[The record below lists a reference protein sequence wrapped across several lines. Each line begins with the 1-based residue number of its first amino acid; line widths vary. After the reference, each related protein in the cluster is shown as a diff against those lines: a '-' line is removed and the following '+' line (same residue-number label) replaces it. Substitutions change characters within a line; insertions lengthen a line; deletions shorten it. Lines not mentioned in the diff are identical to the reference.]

1 MILPLILLIYDE
13 EIKMDNKYI
22 IGAIIV
28 VIAIVGI
35 AAVTMGGGNTKH
47 AANELV
53 ACVAAHGEEPEF
65 GFDPMHGWGYHDSG
79 TEPLIQSTI
88 LKRDKDN
95 NFVNDLATNYT
106 ISDDFKTY
114 TVDIRDDV
122 KFTDGSKLT
131 AKDVAFSYNKAKELG
146 EGADLSSMNNA
157 TAEGNKVVFTL
168 NKSDSTFINKLTDVG
183 IVPEANYKEDSY
195 GQNPIGSG
203 PYKLAQWDKGQQFIL
218 EKNPDYY
225 GPKPYFEK
233 ITNLFLDP
241 DAAFAAVKNG
251 DVDIAEVQLAYANE
265 TVNGYHLEYFDSI
278 DVRGISL
285 PTQMAE
291 GKLSEDNVTIG
302 NNVTG
307 DPAIR
312 EALNIGIN
320 RQSLLDGAFNGYG
333 NVSYT
338 GVANQLGW
346 SYNSSMK
353 DGQVD
358 EAKKVLSDAGW
369 NDTNGDGIVEKN
381 GTKAAF
387 SIYYNAKAT
396 ERQAIAVAVAEQAKQ
411 IGIEVTPVGGSW
423 DDIDPNIYSQ
433 GVVWGFGSA
442 DPFEIQHQYD
452 SRVACVGYDNPEG
465 LNDSQVDSLIDQA
478 MGQDLN
484 ASYSTW
490 SQAAQQSATSYPFLW
505 IGTVDY
511 TYFVSNDLDISNG
524 THLIYPHGGDI
535 WGNIYD
541 WKRVN
546 ETSNGTA
553 GK

>member
-1 MILPLILLIYDE
+1 ME
-13 EIKMDNKYI
+13 TKYI
-22 IGAIIV
+22 IGAV
-28 VIAIVGI
+28 VAIIAIVGI
-35 AAVTMGGGNTKH
+35 GAVVLGGGNTHH
-47 AANELV
+47 APNELV

-95 NFVNDLATNYT
+95 NFVNDLATDYK
-106 ISDDFKTY
+106 ISDNYKKY
-114 TVDIRDDV
+114 TVTIRDDV
-122 KFTDGSKLT
+122 NFTDGSKLT
-131 AKDVAFSYNKAKELG
+131 AKDVAFSYNTAKEMG
-146 EGADLSSMNNA
+146 EGADLSSMNEA
-157 TAEGNKVVFTL
+157 KADGNKVVFTL

-183 IVPEANYKEDSY
+183 IVPEAGYNNETY

-225 GPKPYFEK
+225 GKEPYFEK

-265 TVNGYHLEYFDSI
+265 SVKGYHMEYFDSI

-285 PTQMAE
+285 PTQMDE
-291 GKLSEDNVTIG
+291 GKLSEDNITIG

-312 EALNIGIN
+312 QALAIGIN
-320 RQSLLDGAFNGYG
+320 RQELLDGALNGYG
-333 NVSYT
+333 NVSYN
-338 GVANQLGW
+338 GVADQLPWAFDAG
-346 SYNSSMK
+346 YK

-358 EAKKVLSDAGW
+358 QAKSILDAAGW
-369 NDTNGDGIVEKN
+369 KDTDGDGIREKD
-381 GTKAAF
+381 GQKAAF
-387 SIYYNAKAT
+387 TVYYKASAV
-396 ERQAIAVAVAEQAKQ
+396 ERQAIAVTVAEQAKKL
-411 IGIEVTPVGGSW
+411 GIEITPKGASW
-423 DDIDPNIYSQ
+423 DEIDPDKYSQ

-442 DPFEIQHQYD
+442 DPFEIEHQYD
-452 SRVACVGYDNPEG
+452 SRVACVGYDNPGG
-465 LNDSQVDSLIDQA
+465 LNDSSVDALIDSA
-478 MGQDLN
+478 MAQPAN

-490 SQAAQQSATSYPFLW
+490 SQAAKTAVGQNSFLW
-505 IGTVDY
+505 IGTMDY
-511 TYFVSNDLDISNG
+511 TYFVSDDLDISNS

-541 WKRVN
+541 WKRLN
-546 ETSNGTA
+546 ETNATA
-553 GK
+553 

>member
-1 MILPLILLIYDE
+1 MDITLDLIFNE
-13 EIKMDNKYI
+13 ENKMETKYI
-22 IGAIIV
+22 IGAV
-28 VIAIVGI
+28 VAIIAIVGI
-35 AAVTMGGGNTKH
+35 GAVVLGGGSTQH
-47 AANELV
+47 APNELV

-95 NFVNDLATNYT
+95 NFVNDLATDYK

-114 TVDIRDDV
+114 TVTIRDDV
-122 KFTDGSKLT
+122 NFTDGSKLT
-131 AKDVAFSYNKAKELG
+131 AKDVAFSYNTAKEMG
-146 EGADLSSMNNA
+146 EGADLSSMKEA
-157 TAEGNKVVFTL
+157 KADGNKVVFTL
-168 NKSDSTFINKLTDVG
+168 DKQDSTFINKLTDVG
-183 IVPEANYKEDSY
+183 IVPEAGYNNETY

-225 GPKPYFEK
+225 GQEPYFEK

-265 TVNGYHLEYFDSI
+265 TVKGYHLEYFDSI

-285 PTQMAE
+285 PTQMDT
-291 GKLSEDNVTIG
+291 GKVSEDNVTIG

-312 EALNIGIN
+312 EALNIGID
-320 RQSLLDGAFNGYG
+320 RQALLDGAFNGYG
-333 NVSYT
+333 NASYN
-338 GVANQLGW
+338 GVASQLPW
-346 SYNSSMK
+346 AFESTFNDSNVDQAK
-353 DGQVD
+353 QVL
-358 EAKKVLSDAGW
+358 ATAGW
-369 NDTNGDGIVEKN
+369 NDTDGDGIVEKN
-381 GTKAAF
+381 GTPAAF
-387 SIYYNAKAT
+387 SVYYNSKAT
-396 ERQAIAVAVAEQAKQ
+396 ERQAIAVAVSEQAKQ
-411 IGIEVTPVGGSW
+411 IGIDITPVGGSW
-423 DDIDPNIYSQ
+423 DDIDPNKYSQ

-442 DPFEIQHQYD
+442 DPFEIEHQYD
-452 SRVACVGYDNPEG
+452 SRVACVGYDNSEG
-465 LNDSQVDSLIDQA
+465 LNDSAVDALIDQA
-478 MGQDLN
+478 MTQDLN

-490 SQAAQQSATSYPFLW
+490 SQAAQKATSNYPYLW
-505 IGTVDY
+505 VGTVDY
-511 TYFVSNDLDISNG
+511 TYFVSDDLDISNS

-546 ETSNGTA
+546 ETQA
-553 GK
+553 

>member
-1 MILPLILLIYDE
+1 
-13 EIKMDNKYI
+13 MDKKYI
-22 IGAIIV
+22 IGAIV
-28 VIAIVGI
+28 AVIAVVAV
-35 AAVTMGGGNTKH
+35 AAFALGGGHTEH

-79 TEPLIQSTI
+79 TEPLNQSTI

-95 NFVNDLATNYT
+95 NFVNDLATDYD
-106 ISDDFKTY
+106 ISSDFKTY
-114 TVDIRDDV
+114 TVTIRDDV
-122 KFTDGSKLT
+122 NFTDGNKLT

-146 EGADLSSMNNA
+146 EGADLSSMNEA
-157 TAEGNKVVFTL
+157 KADGNKVVFTL

-183 IVPEANYKEDSY
+183 IVPEAGYNEDSY

-225 GPKPYFEK
+225 GKEPYFDK
-233 ITNLFLDP
+233 ITNLFLDS

-251 DVDIAEVQLAYANE
+251 DVDIAEVPVAYANE
-265 TVNGYHLEYFDSI
+265 TVKGYHMEYFDSI

-285 PTQMAE
+285 PTQMDE

-312 EALNIGIN
+312 EALNIGID
-320 RQSLLDGAFNGYG
+320 REALLEGALNGYG
-333 NVSYT
+333 DVNYN
-338 GVANQLGW
+338 GVADQLAW
-346 SYNSSMK
+346 SFNSTFK
-353 DGQVD
+353 DGQV
-358 EAKKVLSDAGW
+358 EQAKQVLEQAGW
-369 NDTNGDGIVEKN
+369 KDTDNDGIVEKD
-381 GTKAAF
+381 GQKASF
-387 SIYYNAKAT
+387 SVYYNSQAS

-411 IGIEVTPVGGSW
+411 IGIEIEPVGGSW
-423 DDIDPNIYSQ
+423 DDIDPNRYSQ

-442 DPFEIQHQYD
+442 DPMEIQHQYD
-452 SRVACVGYDNPEG
+452 SRVAAVGYDNPEA
-465 LNDSQVDSLIDQA
+465 LNDTAVDSLIDSA
-478 MGQDLN
+478 MAQETN
-484 ASYSTW
+484 SSYATW
-490 SQAAQQSATSYPFLW
+490 SQAAQQATSNYPFLW
-505 IGTVDY
+505 VGTMDY
-511 TYFVSNDLDISNG
+511 TYFVSDDLDISNS

-546 ETSNGTA
+546 ETEA
-553 GK
+553 

>member
-1 MILPLILLIYDE
+1 
-13 EIKMDNKYI
+13 MDKKYI
-22 IGAIIV
+22 IGAIV
-28 VIAIVGI
+28 AVIAVVAV
-35 AAVTMGGGNTKH
+35 AAFALGGGHTEH
-47 AANELV
+47 AANDLV
-53 ACVAAHGEEPEF
+53 ACVAALGEEPEF

-95 NFVNDLATNYT
+95 NFVNDLATDYD
-106 ISDDFKTY
+106 ISSDFKTY
-114 TVDIRDDV
+114 TVTIRDDV
-122 KFTDGSKLT
+122 NFTDGNKLT

-146 EGADLSSMNNA
+146 EGADLSSMNEA
-157 TAEGNKVVFTL
+157 KADGNKVVFTL

-183 IVPEANYKEDSY
+183 IVPEAGYNEDSY

-225 GPKPYFEK
+225 GKEPYFDK
-233 ITNLFLDP
+233 ITNLFLDS

-251 DVDIAEVQLAYANE
+251 DVDIAEVPVAYANE
-265 TVNGYHLEYFDSI
+265 TVKGYHMEYFDSI

-285 PTQMAE
+285 PTQMDE

-312 EALNIGIN
+312 EALNIGID
-320 RQSLLDGAFNGYG
+320 REALLEGALNGYG
-333 NVSYT
+333 DVNYN
-338 GVANQLGW
+338 GVADQLAW
-346 SYNSSMK
+346 SFNSTFK

-358 EAKKVLSDAGW
+358 QAKQVLEQAGW
-369 NDTNGDGIVEKN
+369 KDTDNDGIVEKD
-381 GTKAAF
+381 GQKASF
-387 SIYYNAKAT
+387 SVYYNSQAS

-411 IGIEVTPVGGSW
+411 IGIEIEPVGGSW
-423 DDIDPNIYSQ
+423 DDIDPNRYSQ

-442 DPFEIQHQYD
+442 DPMEIQHQYD
-452 SRVACVGYDNPEG
+452 SRVAAVGYDNPEA
-465 LNDSQVDSLIDQA
+465 LNDTAVDSLIDSA
-478 MGQDLN
+478 MAQETN
-484 ASYSTW
+484 SSYATW
-490 SQAAQQSATSYPFLW
+490 SQAAQQATSNYPFLW
-505 IGTVDY
+505 VGTMDY
-511 TYFVSNDLDISNG
+511 TYFVSDDLDISNS

-546 ETSNGTA
+546 ETEA
-553 GK
+553 

>member
-1 MILPLILLIYDE
+1 MDITLDLIFNE
-13 EIKMDNKYI
+13 ENKMETKYI
-22 IGAIIV
+22 IGAV
-28 VIAIVGI
+28 VAIIAIVGI
-35 AAVTMGGGNTKH
+35 GAVVLGGGSTQH
-47 AANELV
+47 APNELV

-95 NFVNDLATNYT
+95 NFVNDLATDYK

-114 TVDIRDDV
+114 TVTIRDDV
-122 KFTDGSKLT
+122 NFTDGSKLT
-131 AKDVAFSYNKAKELG
+131 AKDVAFSYNTAKEMG
-146 EGADLSSMNNA
+146 EGADLSSMKEA
-157 TAEGNKVVFTL
+157 KADGNKVVFTL
-168 NKSDSTFINKLTDVG
+168 DKQDSTFINKLTDVG
-183 IVPEANYKEDSY
+183 IVPEAGYNNETY

-225 GPKPYFEK
+225 GQEPYFEK

-265 TVNGYHLEYFDSI
+265 TVKGYHLEYFDSI

-285 PTQMAE
+285 PTQMDT
-291 GKLSEDNVTIG
+291 GKVSEDNVTIG

-312 EALNIGIN
+312 EALNIGID
-320 RQSLLDGAFNGYG
+320 RQALLDGAFNGYG
-333 NVSYT
+333 NASYN
-338 GVANQLGW
+338 GVASQLPW
-346 SYNSSMK
+346 AFESTFNDSNVDQAK
-353 DGQVD
+353 QVL
-358 EAKKVLSDAGW
+358 ATAGW
-369 NDTNGDGIVEKN
+369 NDTDGDGIVEKN
-381 GTKAAF
+381 GTPAAF
-387 SIYYNAKAT
+387 SVYYNSKAT
-396 ERQAIAVAVAEQAKQ
+396 ERQAIAVAVSEQAKQ
-411 IGIEVTPVGGSW
+411 IGIDITPVGGSW
-423 DDIDPNIYSQ
+423 DDIDPNKYSQ

-442 DPFEIQHQYD
+442 DPFEIEHQYD
-452 SRVACVGYDNPEG
+452 SRVACVGYDNSEG
-465 LNDSQVDSLIDQA
+465 LNDTAVDALIDQA
-478 MGQDLN
+478 MAQDLN

-490 SQAAQQSATSYPFLW
+490 SQAAQKATSNYPYLW
-505 IGTVDY
+505 VGTVDY
-511 TYFVSNDLDISNG
+511 TYFVSDDLDISNS

-546 ETSNGTA
+546 ETQA
-553 GK
+553 

>member
-1 MILPLILLIYDE
+1 
-13 EIKMDNKYI
+13 MDKKYI
-22 IGAIIV
+22 IGAIV
-28 VIAIVGI
+28 AVIAVVAV
-35 AAVTMGGGNTKH
+35 AAFALGGGHTEH

-95 NFVNDLATNYT
+95 NFVNDLATDYD
-106 ISDDFKTY
+106 ISSDFKTY
-114 TVDIRDDV
+114 TVTIRDDV
-122 KFTDGSKLT
+122 NFTDGNKLT

-146 EGADLSSMNNA
+146 EGADLSSMNEA
-157 TAEGNKVVFTL
+157 KADGNKVVFTL

-183 IVPEANYKEDSY
+183 IVPEAGYNEDSY

-225 GPKPYFEK
+225 GKEPYFDK
-233 ITNLFLDP
+233 ITNLFLDS

-251 DVDIAEVQLAYANE
+251 DVDIAEVPVAYANE
-265 TVNGYHLEYFDSI
+265 TVKGYHMEYFDSI

-285 PTQMAE
+285 PTQMDE

-312 EALNIGIN
+312 EALNIGID
-320 RQSLLDGAFNGYG
+320 REALLEGALNGFGDVNY
-333 NVSYT
+333 N
-338 GVANQLGW
+338 GVADQLAW
-346 SYNSSMK
+346 SFNSTFK

-358 EAKKVLSDAGW
+358 QAKQVLEQAGW
-369 NDTNGDGIVEKN
+369 KDTDNDGIVEKD
-381 GTKAAF
+381 GQKASF
-387 SIYYNAKAT
+387 SVYYNSQAS
-396 ERQAIAVAVAEQAKQ
+396 ERQAIAVAVAEQAKE
-411 IGIEVTPVGGSW
+411 IGIEIEPVGGSW
-423 DDIDPNIYSQ
+423 DDIDPNRYSQ

-442 DPFEIQHQYD
+442 DPMEIQHQYD
-452 SRVACVGYDNPEG
+452 SRVAAVGYDNPEA
-465 LNDSQVDSLIDQA
+465 LNDTAVDSLIDSA
-478 MGQDLN
+478 MAQETN
-484 ASYSTW
+484 SSYATW
-490 SQAAQQSATSYPFLW
+490 SQAAQQANSNYPFLW
-505 IGTVDY
+505 VGTMDY
-511 TYFVSNDLDISNG
+511 TYFVSDDLDISNS

-546 ETSNGTA
+546 ETEA
-553 GK
+553 

>member
-1 MILPLILLIYDE
+1 
-13 EIKMDNKYI
+13 MDKKYI
-22 IGAIIV
+22 IGAIV
-28 VIAIVGI
+28 AVIAVVAV
-35 AAVTMGGGNTKH
+35 AAFALGGGSTEH

-95 NFVNDLATNYT
+95 NFVNDLATDYD
-106 ISDDFKTY
+106 ISSDFKTY
-114 TVDIRDDV
+114 TVTIRDDV
-122 KFTDGSKLT
+122 NFTDGNKLT

-146 EGADLSSMNNA
+146 EGADLSSMNEA
-157 TAEGNKVVFTL
+157 KADGNKVVFTL

-183 IVPEANYKEDSY
+183 IVPEAGYNEDSY

-225 GPKPYFEK
+225 GKEPYFDK
-233 ITNLFLDP
+233 ITNLFLDS

-251 DVDIAEVQLAYANE
+251 DVDIAEVPVAYANE
-265 TVNGYHLEYFDSI
+265 TVKGYHMEYFDSI

-285 PTQMAE
+285 PTQMDE

-312 EALNIGIN
+312 EALNIGID
-320 RQSLLDGAFNGYG
+320 REALLEGALNGFGDVNY
-333 NVSYT
+333 N
-338 GVANQLGW
+338 GVADQLAW
-346 SYNSSMK
+346 SFNSTFK

-358 EAKKVLSDAGW
+358 QAKQVLEQAGW
-369 NDTNGDGIVEKN
+369 KDTDNDGIVEKD
-381 GTKAAF
+381 GQKASF
-387 SIYYNAKAT
+387 SVYYNSQAS

-411 IGIEVTPVGGSW
+411 IGIEIEPVGGSW
-423 DDIDPNIYSQ
+423 DDIDPNRYSQ

-442 DPFEIQHQYD
+442 DPMEIQHQYD
-452 SRVACVGYDNPEG
+452 SRVAAVGYDNPEA
-465 LNDSQVDSLIDQA
+465 LNDTAVDSLIDSA
-478 MGQDLN
+478 MAQETN
-484 ASYSTW
+484 SSYATW
-490 SQAAQQSATSYPFLW
+490 SQAAQQATSNYPFLW
-505 IGTVDY
+505 VGTMDY
-511 TYFVSNDLDISNG
+511 TYFVSDDLDISNS

-546 ETSNGTA
+546 ETEA
-553 GK
+553 

>member
-1 MILPLILLIYDE
+1 
-13 EIKMDNKYI
+13 MDKKYI
-22 IGAIIV
+22 IGAIV
-28 VIAIVGI
+28 AVIAVVAV
-35 AAVTMGGGNTKH
+35 AAFALGGGSTEH

-95 NFVNDLATNYT
+95 NFVNDLATDYD
-106 ISDDFKTY
+106 ISSDFKTY
-114 TVDIRDDV
+114 TVTIRDDV
-122 KFTDGSKLT
+122 NFTDGNKLT

-146 EGADLSSMNNA
+146 EGADLSSMNEA
-157 TAEGNKVVFTL
+157 KADGNKVVFTL

-183 IVPEANYKEDSY
+183 IVPEAGYNEDSY

-225 GPKPYFEK
+225 GKEPYFDK
-233 ITNLFLDP
+233 ITNLFLDS

-251 DVDIAEVQLAYANE
+251 DVDIAEVPVAYANE
-265 TVNGYHLEYFDSI
+265 TVKGYHMEYFDSI

-285 PTQMAE
+285 PTQMDE

-312 EALNIGIN
+312 EALNIGID
-320 RQSLLDGAFNGYG
+320 REALLEGALNGFGDVNY
-333 NVSYT
+333 N
-338 GVANQLGW
+338 GVADQLAW
-346 SYNSSMK
+346 SFNSTFK

-358 EAKKVLSDAGW
+358 QAKQVLEQAGW
-369 NDTNGDGIVEKN
+369 KDTDNDGIVEKD
-381 GTKAAF
+381 GQKASF
-387 SIYYNAKAT
+387 SVYYNSQAS
-396 ERQAIAVAVAEQAKQ
+396 ERQAIAVAVAEQAKE
-411 IGIEVTPVGGSW
+411 IGIEIEPVGGSW
-423 DDIDPNIYSQ
+423 DDIDPNRYSQ

-442 DPFEIQHQYD
+442 DPMEIQHQYD
-452 SRVACVGYDNPEG
+452 SRVAAVGYDNPEA
-465 LNDSQVDSLIDQA
+465 LNDTAVDSLIDSA
-478 MGQDLN
+478 MAQETN
-484 ASYSTW
+484 SSYATW
-490 SQAAQQSATSYPFLW
+490 SQAAQQATSNYPFLW
-505 IGTVDY
+505 VGTMDY
-511 TYFVSNDLDISNG
+511 TYFVSDDLDISNS

-546 ETSNGTA
+546 ETEA
-553 GK
+553 